1 MSPPGPRHVSGQAN
15 SYESDLSL
23 MAQVAA
29 GNPEAMNELAE
40 RLASRVRRLCRAIV
54 KNGALAEDASQLAL
68 VEILE
73 SARTYG
79 GKSSVERWADRITA
93 RVTLRHAK
101 DERRR
106 FQVVTSI
113 EDSDAAEPSA
123 PSHDFADS
131 TRAAT
136 PRHLEDYLGALTDVQ
151 REALL
156 MKHSLGYTVEEMAE
170 LLSVPVGT
178 VKDRLVAA
186 RRQMRRLIQRDLSIM
201 GGRKSSS

>member
-1 MSPPGPRHVSGQAN
+1 MN
-15 SYESDLSL
+15 
-23 MAQVAA
+23 QV
-29 GNPEAMNELAE
+29 AE
-40 RLASRVRRLCRAIV
+40 RLAPRVRRLCRAIV

-106 FQVVTSI
+106 FRIVTSI
-113 EDSDAAEPSA
+113 EDTDTVEPSSPA
-123 PSHDFADS
+123 HDFADS

-136 PRHLEDYLGALTDVQ
+136 PRHLEEYLGSLSDVQ

-156 MKHSLGYTVEEMAE
+156 MKHSLGYTVEEIAE

-186 RRQMRRLIQRDLSIM
+186 RRQMRKLIQRDLTIV
-201 GGRKSSS
+201 GGRKQS